1 MKKSQGRDTSDQGSM
16 VYPGLAARLGMGG
29 GLLLSAAPTPLW
41 GWSLTLANTA
51 LM

>member
-1 MKKSQGRDTSDQGSM
+1 MKKPQGWDTSWHGGM
-16 VYPGLAARLGMGG
+16 VYPCLAQWWPGECLRLA
-29 GLLLSAAPTPLW
+29 AAPTPRW